1 MKALR
6 AELKIV
12 SFWRKLEPI
21 DFFLFSFVIWTNSE
35 IVYAFL
41 MTFKK
46 AHMV

>member
-6 AELKIV
+6 AELKIA

-21 DFFLFSFVIWTNSE
+21 DFFSFVIWTNSE